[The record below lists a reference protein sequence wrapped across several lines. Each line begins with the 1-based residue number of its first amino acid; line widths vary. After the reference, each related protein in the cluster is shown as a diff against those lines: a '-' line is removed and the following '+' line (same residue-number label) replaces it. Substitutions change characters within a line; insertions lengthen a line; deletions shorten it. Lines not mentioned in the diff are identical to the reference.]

1 MSFLIETFTGQA
13 DLAEDRIRLD
23 AINPDGETQS
33 IFLTR
38 RLADRMVPLLV
49 DRAEQQVV
57 PGVPKE
63 IGLAMNQEQL
73 RLERDENPIAPVE
86 TKQGS
91 SRWLCQTVHVG
102 ENDDQIVWT
111 LTDDGDNTAMM
122 GLPGDGVRNVL
133 EVLLIVYLGLEWTTQ
148 AFPGWMTA
156 REEMPERGKRLLN

>member
-1 MSFLIETFTGQA
+1 MFIIDTFTAQA
-13 DLAEDRIRLD
+13 DLGEDRIRLD
-23 AINPDGETQS
+23 AISPEGETQS

-49 DRAEQQVV
+49 DRAEMEAA

-63 IGLAMNQEQL
+63 IALAMNQEHL
-73 RLERDENPIAPVE
+73 RMERNDNPIAPVE
-86 TKQGS
+86 AKQGS

-102 ENDDQIVWT
+102 EDQDQVVWT
-111 LTDDGDNTAMM
+111 LTDDGDNTAAM

-133 EVLLIVYLGLEWTTQ
+133 EVLLIVYQGLEWTVQ

-156 REEMPERGKRLLN
+156 HEALPEREKRLLN

>member
-1 MSFLIETFTGQA
+1 MFTIETFTAQA

-23 AINPDGETQS
+23 AIGPEGETQS

-49 DRAEQQVV
+49 DQAEQQAV

-63 IGLAMNQEQL
+63 IALAMNQQHL
-73 RLERDENPIAPVE
+73 RMEREENPIAPVE
-86 TKQGS
+86 PKQGS
-91 SRWLCQTVHVG
+91 SRWLCQTIHLG
-102 ENDDQIVWT
+102 ENQDQVVWT

-133 EVLLIVYLGLEWTTQ
+133 EVLLIVYQGLEWTVQ
-148 AFPGWMTA
+148 AFPAWMTA
-156 REEMPERGKRLLN
+156 REALPDRASRVLN